1 MPPKKKKGK
10 KSAKK
15 KSARKSATKGSATV
29 IAEVLNELSKEF
41 YVVQIRDLEN
51 KLSRYQQKCDEL
63 EISNKE
69 VDSKFDQQATD
80 KKEIISFLKK
90 QLEQRADEIADLQ
103 ERLIG
108 LQHAKDTEKDKYELQ
123 LTTLR
128 TEMQEMKDQLTSEN
142 MVLGGKLAS
151 LEEFR
156 VQKEELMSK
165 FEQMELML
173 KKQEEEHRENI
184 YQLERKQV
192 VDKDRLKK
200 EMILRVNTVAAE
212 FRKVSN
218 KQMAETT
225 KRTIRENVGFNSQLT
240 KMSEKTIEMIGEND
254 EHKEKERKQ
263 KQNLEIL
270 EYNEKE
276 LMKKNA
282 ANQKV
287 IRMLTDKGK
296 EQDDFLQQYQQ
307 KDALYKQLEEDYERT
322 RTELAAVNE
331 RCAELHTEN
340 LAGEEKQKADSTKK
354 KTLSEEKDYL
364 IMLLSESADVIKE
377 SLQQNEKEDI
387 AKREASNGALLQKVV
402 DILGLAAQ
410 MGVGVSPEQLQK
422 KRSQIATSP
431 SHEISPIISKRS
443 VDLPPPS
450 LMHRLVRPLAH
461 YKLGDLGLV
470 PASRKNQNKMAQ
482 RRSNGKAKLYS
493 AQQLA
498 SGTPEL
504 SMYNLVAGGKSP
516 VDRKLPLLSPIKK
529 NNFVA

>member
-10 KSAKK
+10 KGSGKKRSAK
-15 KSARKSATKGSATV
+15 RSATKGSTTAV
-29 IAEVLNELSKEF
+29 VDEVFNELSKEF
-41 YVVQIRDLEN
+41 YVVQIRDLEH
-51 KLSRYQQKCDEL
+51 KLARYQQKCDEL

-69 VDSKFDQQATD
+69 VDSKFEQQATD

-165 FEQMELML
+165 FEQMELNL
-173 KKQEEEHRENI
+173 KKQADDHREHI

-225 KRTIRENVGFNSQLT
+225 KRTIHENVNFNSQLA
-240 KMSEKTIEMIGEND
+240 KMSEKTIEMISEND
-254 EHKEKERKQ
+254 ELKDKDRKQ
-263 KQNLEIL
+263 NQNVEIL

-287 IRMLTDKGK
+287 IKMLTEKGK
-296 EQDDFLQQYQQ
+296 EQDQFISQYEE
-307 KDALYKQLEEDYERT
+307 KDSFYHQLEQDFEQT
-322 RTELAAVNE
+322 KVELAEVKEYCESLKNE
-331 RCAELHTEN
+331 KRDTDDKYKSC
-340 LAGEEKQKADSTKK
+340 SKK
-354 KTLSEEKDYL
+354 KKRLSEDKDYL
-364 IMLLSESADVIKE
+364 IMLLSESAGVIKNA
-377 SLQQNEKEDI
+377 LQQNEKED
-387 AKREASNGALLQKVV
+387 ASKREAANGALLQKVV
-402 DILGLAAQ
+402 DILGLAAE
-410 MGVGVSPEQLQK
+410 MGVGVSPEDLQK
-422 KRSQIATSP
+422 KHS
-431 SHEISPIISKRS
+431 ELGISGTTEPVVDGASKYS
-443 VDLPPPS
+443 MQFPPQ
-450 LMHRLVRPLAH
+450 LFQTARPLAH

-470 PASRKNQNKMAQ
+470 PPTRKSRMKSDAFNQKKKMT
-482 RRSNGKAKLYS
+482 LYS
-493 AQQLA
+493 KQQLA
-498 SGTPEL
+498 GGTPLL
-504 SMYNLVAGGKSP
+504 SQYSLVKDDKSITRLP
-516 VDRKLPLLSPIKK
+516 VLSPIKK
-529 NNFVA
+529 